1 MRPLLL
7 LGKVLSRWGDS
18 SNMSPKDVEL
28 PDDSLLPPLENL
40 KGGDRLS
47 GAGFG
52 MPRCAECALVRA
64 RDGRSMLER
73 LLLYNPGP
81 VRLFPSGT
89 GLMGESAYSY
99 GACFGA
105 SRGDSC
111 NGLGAAEDMG
121 ESAVPTSG
129 VGEGSSTSVDLE

>member
-73 LLLYNPGP
+73 LL
-81 VRLFPSGT
+81 
-89 GLMGESAYSY
+89 SY

-121 ESAVPTSG
+121 ESTVPMSG